1 MRNARLQLVAN
12 PDASEP
18 QPPAAESRRDS
29 ILRAARE
36 EFNLKG
42 LEGASMRGIAT
53 RAGCTTGAIYPQFD
67 SKQAIYAALLHHS
80 LTQLEATLASARR
93 PDDAPE
99 AQVRATCAAFVG
111 YYLAHP
117 FELNLGLYAF
127 RGLKRQG
134 VGRRTDE
141 SLNAALWQAL
151 DRLSAP
157 LAAWRQIDPAA
168 ARPLVVLAFSQMM
181 GALVLHLAGRLQPL
195 GVELL
200 ALQALMVD
208 SLRPR

>member
-1 MRNARLQLVAN
+1 MSSSRLKVV
-12 PDASEP
+12 PEP
-18 QPPAAESRRDS
+18 RQAAEARRDS
-29 ILRAARE
+29 ILRAARD
-36 EFNLKG
+36 EFNFKG
-42 LEGASMRGIAT
+42 LEGASMRGIAA

-67 SKQAIYAALLHHS
+67 SKQAIYAALLHRS
-80 LTQLEATLASARR
+80 LSNLESALVAALRS
-93 PDDAPE
+93 DDSPE
-99 AQVRATCAAFVG
+99 AQVRAACAAFVG

-134 VGRRTDE
+134 VGRRTDDT
-141 SLNAALWQAL
+141 LNAALWQAL

-157 LAAWRQIDPAA
+157 LGAWHGLAADA

-208 SLRPR
+208 SLRPRG

>member
-1 MRNARLQLVAN
+1 MCPTRLKLVAV
-12 PDASEP
+12 PRPSVVED
-18 QPPAAESRRDS
+18 RRDS
-29 ILRAARE
+29 ILRAARD

-42 LEGASMRGIAT
+42 LEGASMRGIAA

-67 SKQAIYAALLHHS
+67 SKQAIYAALLHRS
-80 LTQLEATLASARR
+80 LAHLEAALRAALQ
-93 PDDAPE
+93 PNDGPE
-99 AQVRATCAAFVG
+99 AQVRSACAAFIG

-134 VGRRTDE
+134 VGRRTDDE
-141 SLNAALWQAL
+141 LNAALWQAL

-157 LAAWRQIDPAA
+157 LACWHGIDAAA

-200 ALQALMVD
+200 MLQALMVE
-208 SLRPR
+208 SLRPRR